1 MNKKITQATVLASS
15 LFVLAACGGE
25 EDAEGGDSQAITIG
39 ATAGPYSDMVSVAIQ
54 PGLEEKGYDVEI
66 QEFSDYVY
74 PNQALA
80 EEEIEANLFQHSI
93 YLEDFK
99 EENDLDLS
107 GLITVPT
114 APMGIYSEDYE
125 SLDDIEEG
133 AEMAIPNDP
142 TNAARAFLMLEDAD
156 LIEFEDGIDE
166 LTASAHDI
174 TNNPLDLDF
183 VELEAAQLPRQ
194 VGSSELTAVPG
205 NFALGADMDLL
216 TALELEDMPDQYRNV
231 VAVRSEDED
240 SQLAN
245 DIEEIIES
253 EEFEAVI
260 DEEFEGFGK
269 PEWME

>member
-1 MNKKITQATVLASS
+1 MTKLTVLASS
-15 LFVLAACGGE
+15 LVVLSACGGE
-25 EDAEGGDSQAITIG
+25 DVEGEDSQAITIG

-93 YLEDFK
+93 YLEDFS
-99 EENDLDLS
+99 EENDLDLT

-114 APMGIYSEDYE
+114 APMGIYSEDY
-125 SLDDIEEG
+125 DDIDNIEEG

-142 TNAARAFLMLEDAD
+142 TNAARAFLMLEDAG

-166 LTASAHDI
+166 LTVSTNDI
-174 TNNPLDLDF
+174 SSNPLELDF

-205 NFALGADMDLL
+205 NFALGAEMDLL

-231 VAVRSEDED
+231 VAVRTEDEG

-245 DIEEIIES
+245 DIVEIIES

-260 DEEFEGFGK
+260 DEDFEGFGK